1 MEAKSRTEAQSSR
14 TGSSESMPFLGNKGF
29 YELYR
34 TDTAR
39 KTGVFAEFGLTK
51 VALYCIQR

>member
-1 MEAKSRTEAQSSR
+1 
-14 TGSSESMPFLGNKGF
+14 MPFLVNKGF

-39 KTGVFAEFGLTK
+39 RTGVFAEFGLTK